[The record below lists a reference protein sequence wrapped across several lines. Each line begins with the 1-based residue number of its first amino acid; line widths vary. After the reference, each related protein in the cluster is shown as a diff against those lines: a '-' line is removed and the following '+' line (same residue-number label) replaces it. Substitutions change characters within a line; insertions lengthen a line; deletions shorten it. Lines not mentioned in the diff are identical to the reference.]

1 MTNSDLTQL
10 FHGRQSTPRQIVT
23 LGYGKANLSNVLAT
37 YASLKVTAPFARV
50 SAISSGARHGQNV
63 TQVGRYDLNGAVLSV
78 RSEHENGTV
87 MLLQSSWRRGGSL
100 LREGGLFLRLRLGA
114 PLYEIHAKI
123 PRGYDNVAGESFLMF
138 SGYADIVNPDELK
151 LIGIEVNRSFINRFM
166 DNDELEECY
175 RIVQLTQGTQERPTI
190 TAIATPT
197 GIEMREVPQAP
208 ARRLILRGK
217 K

>member
-1 MTNSDLTQL
+1 MTNPSLAAIFGKGPTV
-10 FHGRQSTPRQIVT
+10 PRQIVT

-37 YASLKVTAPFARV
+37 YASMKVTAPFARI
-50 SAISSGARHGQNV
+50 SAISAGARHGQTV
-63 TQVGRYDLNGAVLSV
+63 TQVGRYELNGAVLSV

-87 MLLQSSWRRGGSL
+87 ILLQSSWRRGGSL
-100 LREGGLFLRLRLGA
+100 LREGGLFLRLRAGA
-114 PLYEIHAKI
+114 PLFEVHAKM
-123 PRGYDNVAGESFLMF
+123 PLGYDNVAGESFLMF

-166 DNDELEECY
+166 DGEELEECY